1 MYSDIKC
8 YSVNDLLG
16 AQVNSLVW
24 ERVASLNGTTLP
36 FRSNGFLLFVTR
48 DLDLLN
54 KQVWEYRQNSDAN
67 CSFTMRLIGLLL
79 ILTACFGSQDSKMV
93 RHYFVAQTVP
103 ELQLLDNLYLLKNK
117 SYLWKKKLF
126 VEKWIL
132 FIKRIDIF
140 LLRNSNYWL

>member
-16 AQVNSLVW
+16 SQVNSLVW
-24 ERVASLNGTTLP
+24 ERVAPLNGTTLP

-54 KQVWEYRQNSDAN
+54 KQVWEYRQNLDAN
-67 CSFTMRLIGLLL
+67 CSFTMRLIVLLL
-79 ILTACFGSQDSKMV
+79 ILTACFGSQESKMV

-103 ELQLLDNLYLLKNK
+103 ELQLFLWCSSDGFWHHSKCSTWKN
-117 SYLWKKKLF
+117 W
-126 VEKWIL
+126 
-132 FIKRIDIF
+132 IF
-140 LLRNSNYWL
+140 LLIICY